1 MKIILFF
8 LILFCSGCKLQNVNL
23 ENLNYQSITDI
34 LRQKHII
41 DDKTLHY
48 SQILID
54 NCTPT
59 PGIAK
64 CCYPFKY
71 GTKICVNGDSTSAIS
86 FEYRD

>member
-1 MKIILFF
+1 M
-8 LILFCSGCKLQNVNL
+8 
-23 ENLNYQSITDI
+23 ENLNYQSVTDI

-48 SQILID
+48 SQILIN

-64 CCYPFKY
+64 CCYTTKY
-71 GTKICVNGDSTSAIS
+71 GLKLCINGDTTSAII
-86 FEYRD
+86 FEYKD